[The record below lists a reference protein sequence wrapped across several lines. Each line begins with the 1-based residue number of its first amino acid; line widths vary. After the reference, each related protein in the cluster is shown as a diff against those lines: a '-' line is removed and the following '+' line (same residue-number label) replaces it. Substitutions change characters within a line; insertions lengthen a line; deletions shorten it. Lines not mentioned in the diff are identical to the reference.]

1 MHERLSAMDGSFLR
15 LETGGAH
22 MHVAWSATLQVPPGG
37 APPTVERLRRSIEA
51 RLDRAP
57 RFRRRL
63 AFPPAG
69 LAEPSWVDDPD
80 FDVDRHVLLLGPSHA
95 VLDDRRFAHLCD
107 RALSVPLPRDAPLW
121 EIRLA
126 PRLTGDRVG
135 LMAKFHH
142 ALVDGKSAVEVA
154 LLLFDL
160 QPDAQ
165 AELPAPW
172 RPQAKPG
179 PARLAA
185 DALSAGAGES
195 LRAVRGAARLATEPR
210 AAVRIGASLRRAA
223 LAAGEDLLRPAP
235 SSALNARIG
244 ARRTLVRHALPRDEL
259 RALRSAAGVTLND
272 VCLTLAAGAL
282 RELAIERGE
291 QPQPLKAMV
300 PVSVRAEDERG
311 DLGNRISIVFVDLP
325 LDVPSAS
332 GRLARVH
339 RATSAFKRAGRPAGA
354 ETVFNALGLLPAPL
368 RTVAARAVAAPR
380 TYNLTISNIPG
391 PDFPLYVLGAELVE
405 AHPVVPIA
413 SGHALSIGVFTY
425 RSQVAFGLYADPEA
439 FPGVRALPAALDD
452 ALRELERALARRA
465 QQASVRRRTTR
476 ALPAARAG
484 SVAVARRSG

>member
-1 MHERLSAMDGSFLR
+1 MDSSFLR

-37 APPTVERLRRSIEA
+37 EPPTVERLRGSIAA

-63 AFPPAG
+63 AFPAAG
-69 LAEPSWVDDPD
+69 LGEPSWVDDPH
-80 FDVDRHVLLLGPSHA
+80 FDVSRHVLPLGPMHA
-95 VLDDRRFAHLCD
+95 VLDDKRFAHLCD

-126 PRLTGDRVG
+126 PRLSRNRVG

-160 QPDAQ
+160 TPDAV
-165 AELPAPW
+165 AEPLAPW
-172 RPQAKPG
+172 EPERSPG
-179 PARLAA
+179 AARLAA

-210 AAVRIGASLRRAA
+210 SAARLGASLRRAA

-235 SSALNARIG
+235 SSALNSRIG
-244 ARRTLVRHALPRDEL
+244 ARRTLVRYATQRDDL
-259 RALRSAAGVTLND
+259 RVIKRAAAVTFND
-272 VCLTLAAGAL
+272 VCLAVAAGAL
-282 RELAIERGE
+282 RQIALERGD
-291 QPQPLKAMV
+291 QPRPLKTMV

-311 DLGNRISIVFVDLP
+311 DLGNRISMVFVDLP
-325 LDVPSAS
+325 LDVPSAAA
-332 GRLARVH
+332 RLGRVH
-339 RATSAFKRAGRPAGA
+339 RETSAFKRSGRPAGA
-354 ETVFNALGLLPAPL
+354 ETVFNALGLLPPPL

-391 PDFPLYVLGAELVE
+391 PDLPLYVLGAELVE

-413 SGHALSIGVFTY
+413 AGHALSIGIFTY
-425 RSQVAFGLYADPEA
+425 RSRVTFGLYADPQA
-439 FPGVRALPAALDD
+439 FPQVRTLPAALDES
-452 ALRELERALARRA
+452 LRELTRAFGRGT
-465 QQASVRRRTTR
+465 RRRGRREQLRPRARTR
-476 ALPAARAG
+476 VVG
-484 SVAVARRSG
+484 